1 MYSFDEKI
9 PTILCEIMQK
19 YGSDKGGKNIRK
31 THHNYTTFYYS
42 IFKNFRDRHF
52 RIFELGLGSNNV
64 NIPSNMGKNGKPGAS
79 LYGWEEFFPNAKV
92 YGADIDSNILFETDR
107 IKTYYCDQ
115 TNPKVISDMW
125 QIKELSG
132 LFDIIIE
139 DGLHEY
145 NANVCFFENSIHK
158 LNANGYFIIEDIN
171 LHTLNLFKPKI
182 KDWKSKY
189 PYLHFTILRIPSDVN
204 KDDNNLIVVKK
215 IGNMFEMYSNN
226 NIVKQKGL
234 SVFAIISIIIL
245 ITCIMMLLLY
255 FYIRYKSII
264 NKQKT

>member
-1 MYSFDEKI
+1 MLIYRQTWI
-9 PTILCEIMQK
+9 
-19 YGSDKGGKNIRK
+19 
-31 THHNYTTFYYS
+31 
-42 IFKNFRDRHF
+42 
-52 RIFELGLGSNNV
+52 
-64 NIPSNMGKNGKPGAS
+64 KNGKPGAS

-145 NANVCFFENSIHK
+145 NANVFFFENSIHK
-158 LNANGYFIIEDIN
+158 LNANVYFIIEDIN

-182 KDWKSKY
+182 KEWKTKY
-189 PYLHFTILRIPSDVN
+189 PYLHFTILRIPSEVN
-204 KDDNNLIVVKK
+204 KHDNNLIVVKK

-234 SVFAIISIIIL
+234 LVFAIISIIIL

-255 FYIRYKSII
+255 FYILYKSII